1 MTQEARFKQAFD
13 ELQARHA
20 AGEELEILA
29 LDAAN
34 AAVAAL
40 TLASPGALYTLPTS
54 AVAHR
59 VKSCLH
65 AIRVRESSQDH
76 WPVML
81 LMPWLL

>member
-20 AGEELEILA
+20 AGEELEIPA

-40 TLASPGALYTLPTS
+40 TLASPGAL
-54 AVAHR
+54 
-59 VKSCLH
+59 
-65 AIRVRESSQDH
+65 
-76 WPVML
+76 
-81 LMPWLL
+81 